1 MEAAIGKYTC
11 SQPECSIEQ
20 TGKCVNGLGIEE
32 CPNKIGIIN
41 SSDEEENDEQP
52 VPESKTVRIPWG
64 DIYQEKDLTNL
75 TYRYPCK
82 LIILVGEPSCGK
94 STLYAALFDSFHK
107 GSCGEYIFSCSRT
120 PIGFEKIC
128 HFAREKSKGKTPST
142 ERSKSYEFSY
152 YHLGVRKADLSDP
165 TEHLLFADVSGE
177 RFQIAKDRDD
187 EILKLNILKS
197 ADKVFFIADGGL
209 LIDNQEK
216 HKVKKDITDMINRCL
231 QNGMISE
238 RQGINLI
245 VTKWDEINA
254 AGKTKEINDSF
265 VIPILTRFKTTLK
278 KVIYVASRSMN
289 EEIAPRTGV
298 DEFLQEC
305 LSTGER
311 PQLLNVIPENTSRQF
326 QNFKFENRL

>member
-1 MEAAIGKYTC
+1 MEAAIGKYKC

-20 TGKCVNGLGIEE
+20 TGKCVNGLSIEE

-41 SSDEEENDEQP
+41 DAEEEQIEEK
-52 VPESKTVRIPWG
+52 VEPESKTVRIPWG
-64 DIYQEKDLTNL
+64 DVYQEKDLTNL
-75 TYRYPCK
+75 TYRYHCK
-82 LIILVGEPSCGK
+82 LVILVGEPSCGK

-107 GSCGEYIFSCSRT
+107 GNCGEYIFSCSRT

-152 YHLGVRKADLSDP
+152 YHLGVRAADLSSP
-165 TEHLLFADVSGE
+165 TQHLLLADVSGE

-231 QNGMISE
+231 QNGMLSE
-238 RQGINLI
+238 SQGINLI

-254 AGKTKEINDSF
+254 AGKTKEINDFF
-265 VIPILTRFKTTLK
+265 VTPILARFKILK
-278 KVIYVASRSMN
+278 KVINVASRSLN
-289 EEIAPRTGV
+289 EQVAPRTGI
-298 DEFLQEC
+298 DEFLHEC
-305 LSTGER
+305 MSSGER
-311 PQLLNVIPENTSRQF
+311 LQLLKVVPENISRQF
-326 QNFKFENRL
+326 QNFKFENRV

>member
-1 MEAAIGKYTC
+1 MEPAIGKYKC
-11 SQPECSIEQ
+11 SQPECSIQQ

-41 SSDEEENDEQP
+41 NSEEEENEEQQT
-52 VPESKTVRIPWG
+52 PESKTIRIPWG
-64 DIYQEKDLTNL
+64 DVYQEKDLTNL

-107 GSCGEYIFSCSRT
+107 GGCGEYIFSCSRT

-152 YHLGVRKADLSDP
+152 YHLGVRTADLSRP

-177 RFQIAKDRDD
+177 RFQIAKDSDD

-197 ADKVFFIADGGL
+197 ADKIFFIADGGL
-209 LIDNQEK
+209 LIDNEEK
-216 HKVKKDITDMINRCL
+216 HKAKKDITDMINRCL
-231 QNGMISE
+231 QNGMLSE

-245 VTKWDEINA
+245 VTKWDEINS
-254 AGKTKEINDSF
+254 AGKTKEIHDFF
-265 VIPILTRFKTTLK
+265 VVPILTRFKSILK
-278 KVIYVASRSMN
+278 KVINVASRSMN
-289 EEIAPRTGV
+289 DNIAPRTGV

-305 LSTGER
+305 LSSDEK
-311 PQLLNVIPENTSRQF
+311 PEFLKVFPENISRQF
-326 QNFKFENRL
+326 QKFKFENRL